1 MPSANS
7 FNQNNTGCTEV
18 RWPPSGTAD
27 PGIDMKTPV
36 RDQVEGMDGMTFFT
50 LLATL
55 MKQSTV

>member
-1 MPSANS
+1 M
-7 FNQNNTGCTEV
+7 
-18 RWPPSGTAD
+18 RRPPSGTAD

-36 RDQVEGMDGMTFFT
+36 RDQVEGMDAMTFFT